1 MKEILNQGF
10 WQLYFSGSVPTLNE
24 EKWLVRYNGL
34 LGYKKVMGHG
44 YVSQYEFKSKQ
55 QVGKQ
60 VC

>member
-1 MKEILNQGF
+1 MKELLNQGF
-10 WQLYFSGSVPTLNE
+10 RQLYFSGSVPLLNE

-34 LGYKKVMGHG
+34 LGYR

-60 VC
+60 VL